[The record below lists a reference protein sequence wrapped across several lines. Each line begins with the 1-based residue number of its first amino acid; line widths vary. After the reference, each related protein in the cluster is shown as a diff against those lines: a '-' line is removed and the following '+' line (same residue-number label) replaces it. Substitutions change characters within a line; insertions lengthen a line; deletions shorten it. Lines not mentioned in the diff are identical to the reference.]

1 MDTPSFSL
9 VFSRCSSTTN
19 EVDAIAANTFD
30 PGAGRKR
37 IANDVGICY
46 NDSHASKTA
55 DKTFIPCF
63 GDLMIHEMR

>member
-30 PGAGRKR
+30 TGAGRKR
-37 IANDVGICY
+37 LANDVGICY
-46 NDSHASKTA
+46 NDDSHTSKTA
-55 DKTFIPCF
+55 DKTLSHALVI
-63 GDLMIHEMR
+63 